1 MSFTLQLQGSVVVVG
16 PSWLLASC
24 RARQLQ
30 PPLRYQPRAR
40 RVEEAGRR
48 SIEQQQSQRGNV
60 ANVDCVDTIDC
71 SQRKKAR
78 SSQQQR
84 RSRDNIFRSA
94 LFAFVRPTPPEWA
107 VDWSVADLSAT
118 VTKLGGTIIN
128 TSIVNALRKAEAA
141 SSSSDDPQSAS
152 AHQETALLS
161 DKVCYLVSSG
171 GYPQHQN
178 AAFHPLIGGVMKENL
193 CRVELVTPLWIQA
206 CAAENRHLQ
215 CSTNP
220 YIFQPQPYYVSRL
233 PSAIQIRVAISGFV
247 GSERIG
253 IRFLLEAIGATYTDN
268 MSKSN
273 THLISKTNSGTK
285 YQKAIEWGLKVV
297 TVNWLKHIIQYG
309 YCGKNG
315 KLQDLGCEQCFSL
328 RDSQE
333 EYPRHQ
339 EVEGT
344 TPRQETVEEVDV
356 DQGTVRKS
364 SQSTRHESVPGSYSS
379 KTSQASAASSYSCKD
394 EKEQQHREIC
404 GDPMSPA
411 PSSSSLMKLKS
422 PAVMQR
428 GKGQDQQNEPSE
440 SKKVSES
447 DVRAMIND
455 IPPNSVSSTLEILD
469 LPLQHEGGTLNGRS
483 DQADEAAS
491 VQACHSDSLPTMSE
505 AETEA
510 RNAIGR
516 NTGRRRNSG
525 GIESIGSRNEIPVPM
540 KSDLDSK
547 LMQWKSAAP
556 QEGSNKPLDSSQS
569 QVLWYGDFTQQH
581 ENGS

>member
-1 MSFTLQLQGSVVVVG
+1 
-16 PSWLLASC
+16 
-24 RARQLQ
+24 
-30 PPLRYQPRAR
+30 
-40 RVEEAGRR
+40 
-48 SIEQQQSQRGNV
+48 
-60 ANVDCVDTIDC
+60 VDCVDTIDC

-78 SSQQQR
+78 SSPQQR

-118 VTKLGGTIIN
+118 VTKLGGTVIN
-128 TSIVNALRKAEAA
+128 TSIVNALRKAA
-141 SSSSDDPQSAS
+141 SSSSADPQSAS

-178 AAFHPLIGGVMKENL
+178 AAFHPLVGEVMKENL
-193 CRVELVTPLWIQA
+193 CRVELVTPLWVNA

-215 CSTNP
+215 CSTHP
-220 YIFQPQPYYVSRL
+220 YIFQPQPYYISRL
-233 PSAIQIRVAISGFV
+233 PLAIQIRVAISGFV

-253 IRFLLEAIGATYTDN
+253 IRFLLEAIGAIYTDN
-268 MSKSN
+268 MSKNN

-285 YQKAIEWGLKVV
+285 YEKAIEWGLKIV
-297 TVNWLKHIIQYG
+297 TVKWLKHIIQYG
-309 YCGKNG
+309 YCGENG
-315 KLQDLGCEQCFSL
+315 KRKEVGCEQCFSL
-328 RDSQE
+328 RHDQE

-356 DQGTVRKS
+356 DKGTERES
-364 SQSTRHESVPGSYSS
+364 SQSSRHESVPGSYSS
-379 KTSQASAASSYSCKD
+379 KTSQASAASSYSCKN
-394 EKEQQHREIC
+394 EKEQQHRELC

-411 PSSSSLMKLKS
+411 PSTSSMMKLKS
-422 PAVMQR
+422 PPVMQR
-428 GKGQDQQNEPSE
+428 GKGQDQQSTPAE
-440 SKKVSES
+440 SSNVSES
-447 DVRAMIND
+447 DVRSMLNE
-455 IPPNSVSSTLEILD
+455 IPPNSVSSTHEILD
-469 LPLQHEGGTLNGRS
+469 LPLQDEGENSNGRS

-491 VQACHSDSLPTMSE
+491 MQACHSDSLPTMAE

-510 RNAIGR
+510 IDKNP
-516 NTGRRRNSG
+516 GRRRNSG
-525 GIESIGSRNEIPVPM
+525 RIESIGSRIPVPM

-556 QEGSNKPLDSSQS
+556 QEGNNKPLDSSQS
-569 QVLWYGDFTQQH
+569 QVIWYGDFTQPR
-581 ENGS
+581 ENGN